1 MDKQD
6 SPSEEIVIVGSRYGA
21 LADVVTPL
29 FEKGV
34 PIEAENIKSVLGGDE
49 VILSPV
55 KNDYDPHAVGV
66 YTISQ
71 RLLGYVWMYQS
82 HAMRLWMKKNQKT
95 YIMAHITSVLS
106 NVGVLTATA
115 ETPLQLE
122 IVDRNEAPDWGW
134 AADIPEVLTC
144 ITEQSLSLAIDLL
157 HDELKVAE
165 EWSPRLQ
172 MRIDN
177 LLRFLPMDLS
187 AIRYKESIELYSLMK
202 QSPIEEVRRQ
212 SEFVLHSFVKRG
224 SAHQMQWWVESWL
237 PDFFRNAAESDLL
250 GLFKADHYTLERVE
264 AMLDGAPYHLYHQ
277 FKVNRFRFA
286 WQLYYDA
293 LPQELYNRL
302 LSLLAVRELMLAQG
316 EGREVDGNKLTA
328 TRLAK
333 AIAACKAL
341 MWGKAAYAAVFCVCR
356 DMNLVED
363 NAANFERLL
372 ADGGTVI
379 PEGTINTTINR
390 NPWMKFSI
398 FKWKEMGVKDRALKL
413 KDAFKDEMESIKNT
427 EKRLNQSQNC

>member
-29 FEKGV
+29 FEKGI
-34 PIEAENIKSVLGGDE
+34 PIEAENIKSVLGGNE

-302 LSLLAVRELMLAQG
+302 LSLLAVRELMIAQEG
-316 EGREVDGNKLTA
+316 EKDAAAAVDVALVV
-328 TRLAK
+328 
-333 AIAACKAL
+333 KAL
-341 MWGKAAYAAVFCVCR
+341 KMCSAYVWGNAAYAVAFCVCR
-356 DMNLVED
+356 DLYGWQD
-363 NAANFERLL
+363 NGRQFEIKMEEQGV
-372 ADGGTVI
+372 DC
-379 PEGTINTTINR
+379 PNGTIASTFYNNKY
-390 NPWMKFSI
+390 MKMHVD
-398 FKWKEMGVKDRALKL
+398 KWKNAKVPKRVTVLVDELK
-413 KDAFKDEMESIKNT
+413 
-427 EKRLNQSQNC
+427 NCINELASVTKP

>member
-1 MDKQD
+1 M
-6 SPSEEIVIVGSRYGA
+6 
-21 LADVVTPL
+21 
-29 FEKGV
+29 
-34 PIEAENIKSVLGGDE
+34 
-49 VILSPV
+49 
-55 KNDYDPHAVGV
+55 
-66 YTISQ
+66 
-71 RLLGYVWMYQS
+71 
-82 HAMRLWMKKNQKT
+82 
-95 YIMAHITSVLS
+95 
-106 NVGVLTATA
+106 
-115 ETPLQLE
+115 
-122 IVDRNEAPDWGW
+122 
-134 AADIPEVLTC
+134 
-144 ITEQSLSLAIDLL
+144 
-157 HDELKVAE
+157 
-165 EWSPRLQ
+165 
-172 MRIDN
+172 
-177 LLRFLPMDLS
+177 
-187 AIRYKESIELYSLMK
+187 
-202 QSPIEEVRRQ
+202 
-212 SEFVLHSFVKRG
+212 
-224 SAHQMQWWVESWL
+224 
-237 PDFFRNAAESDLL
+237 
-250 GLFKADHYTLERVE
+250 
-264 AMLDGAPYHLYHQ
+264 
-277 FKVNRFRFA
+277 NRFRFA

>member
-34 PIEAENIKSVLGGDE
+34 PIEAENIKSVLGGNE

-122 IVDRNEAPDWGW
+122 IVDRNEAPDRGW

-286 WQLYYDA
+286 WQLYYDS

-302 LSLLAVRELMLAQG
+302 LSLLAVRELMIAQEG
-316 EGREVDGNKLTA
+316 EKDAAAAVD
-328 TRLAK
+328 
-333 AIAACKAL
+333 AALVVKAL
-341 MWGKAAYAAVFCVCR
+341 KMCSAYVWGNAAYAVAFCVCR
-356 DMNLVED
+356 DLYGWQD
-363 NAANFERLL
+363 NGRQFEIKMEEQGV
-372 ADGGTVI
+372 DC
-379 PEGTINTTINR
+379 PNGTIASTFYNNKY
-390 NPWMKFSI
+390 MKMHVD
-398 FKWKEMGVKDRALKL
+398 KWKNAKVPKRVTVLVDELK
-413 KDAFKDEMESIKNT
+413 
-427 EKRLNQSQNC
+427 NCINELASVTKP

>member
-34 PIEAENIKSVLGGDE
+34 PIEAENIKSVLGGNE

-106 NVGVLTATA
+106 AVGVLTATA

-122 IVDRNEAPDWGW
+122 IVDRNEAPDRGW

-187 AIRYKESIELYSLMK
+187 AIRYKESIELYSLIK

-264 AMLDGAPYHLYHQ
+264 AMLDGAPYHLFHL

-286 WQLYYDA
+286 WQLYYAA

-302 LSLLAVRELMLAQG
+302 LSLLAVRELMIAQEG
-316 EGREVDGNKLTA
+316 EKDAAAAVD
-328 TRLAK
+328 
-333 AIAACKAL
+333 AALVVKAL
-341 MWGKAAYAAVFCVCR
+341 KMCSAYIWGNAAYAVAFCVCR
-356 DMNLVED
+356 DLYGWQD
-363 NAANFERLL
+363 NGRQFEIKMEEQGV
-372 ADGGTVI
+372 DC
-379 PEGTINTTINR
+379 PNGTIASTFYNNKY
-390 NPWMKFSI
+390 MKMHVD
-398 FKWKEMGVKDRALKL
+398 KWKNAKVPKRVMVL
-413 KDAFKDEMESIKNT
+413 KDELKNCINELASVT
-427 EKRLNQSQNC
+427 KP

>member
-34 PIEAENIKSVLGGDE
+34 PIEAENIKSVLGGNE

-122 IVDRNEAPDWGW
+122 IVDRNEAPDRGW

-302 LSLLAVRELMLAQG
+302 LSLLAVRELMIAQEG
-316 EGREVDGNKLTA
+316 EKDAAAAVDVALVV
-328 TRLAK
+328 
-333 AIAACKAL
+333 KAL
-341 MWGKAAYAAVFCVCR
+341 KMCSAYVWGNAAYAVAFCVCR
-356 DMNLVED
+356 DLYGWQD
-363 NAANFERLL
+363 NGRQFEIKMEEQGV
-372 ADGGTVI
+372 DC
-379 PEGTINTTINR
+379 PNGTIASTFYNNKY
-390 NPWMKFSI
+390 MKMHVD
-398 FKWKEMGVKDRALKL
+398 KWKNAKVPKRVTVLVDELK
-413 KDAFKDEMESIKNT
+413 
-427 EKRLNQSQNC
+427 NCINELISVTKP